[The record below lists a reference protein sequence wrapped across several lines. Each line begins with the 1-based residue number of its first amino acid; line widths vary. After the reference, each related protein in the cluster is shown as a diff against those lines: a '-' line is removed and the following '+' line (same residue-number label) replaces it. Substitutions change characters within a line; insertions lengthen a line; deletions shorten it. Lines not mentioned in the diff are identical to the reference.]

1 MKNNKWNENFYLISN
16 CITRGL
22 MMSVSRTFVMIK
34 PDGVRRNLVGKIVN
48 RFEDAGIKLI
58 AMQLLEVSR
67 ELAKKHYAEHE
78 GKSFYDNLLDFITSG
93 PSVAM
98 ILEGNNIVPEV
109 RKMVGATNPAEAQT
123 GTIRGDF
130 KEEPLKSVTE
140 NMIHASDS
148 DQSAKREI
156 GLFFGNM
163 FT

>member
-1 MKNNKWNENFYLISN
+1 
-16 CITRGL
+16 
-22 MMSVSRTFVMIK
+22 MIK
-34 PDGVRRNLVGKIVN
+34 PDGVKRNLVGKIIN

-58 AMQLLEVSR
+58 TMQMLNVSKK
-67 ELAKKHYAEHE
+67 LAEKHYAEHE
-78 GKSFYDNLLDFITSG
+78 GKHFYDDLLDFITSG

-98 ILEGNNIVPEV
+98 ILEGDGIVSEV
-109 RKMVGATNPAEAQT
+109 RKMVGATNPADAES

-156 GLFFGNM
+156 ELFFGKK
-163 FT
+163 FL

>member
-1 MKNNKWNENFYLISN
+1 M
-16 CITRGL
+16 GH
-22 MMSVSRTFVMIK
+22 SRTFVMIK
-34 PDGVRRNLVGKIVN
+34 PDGVRRNLVGKIIN

-58 AMQLLEVSR
+58 TMQMLNVSKK
-67 ELAKKHYAEHE
+67 LAEKHYAEHA
-78 GKSFYDNLLDFITSG
+78 GKHFYDNLLDFITSG

-98 ILEGNNIVPEV
+98 ILEGDDIVSNV
-109 RKMVGATNPAEAQT
+109 RKMVGATNPADAES

-156 GLFFGNM
+156 GLFFGKK
-163 FT
+163 FL